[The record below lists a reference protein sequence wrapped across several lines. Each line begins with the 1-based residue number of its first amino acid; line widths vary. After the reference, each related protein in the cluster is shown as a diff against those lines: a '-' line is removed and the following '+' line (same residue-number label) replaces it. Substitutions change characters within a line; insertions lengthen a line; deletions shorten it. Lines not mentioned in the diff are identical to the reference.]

1 MGSTPSFIRGARPA
15 SRVRVPAA
23 HPLLSVRLH
32 QRAPGF
38 VFQRHA
44 VGSRWVGV
52 GSSPDPRLRQRASVL
67 VPTSRGAARVAES
80 VDAPGSVLEGSNP
93 SGGSSPPAGNAEG
106 AFKQLPNK
114 RLKLAGVYRLSG
126 GRCVVPLAGHGL
138 RPTALRR
145 RAGRPQLKRDPLGS
159 CSPPFHSS
167 TVLNDIE
174 VRCAGG

>member
-1 MGSTPSFIRGARPA
+1 
-15 SRVRVPAA
+15 
-23 HPLLSVRLH
+23 
-32 QRAPGF
+32 
-38 VFQRHA
+38 
-44 VGSRWVGV
+44 
-52 GSSPDPRLRQRASVL
+52 
-67 VPTSRGAARVAES
+67 AARVAES

-145 RAGRPQLKRDPLGS
+145 RAGRPQLKRDPLV
-159 CSPPFHSS
+159 SPDFPWWRPQGEQRRATRYHPHAGFVSHHRRCLHRNGVVHTS
-167 TVLNDIE
+167 TLAPVWPRSPL
-174 VRCAGG
+174 GMLLS